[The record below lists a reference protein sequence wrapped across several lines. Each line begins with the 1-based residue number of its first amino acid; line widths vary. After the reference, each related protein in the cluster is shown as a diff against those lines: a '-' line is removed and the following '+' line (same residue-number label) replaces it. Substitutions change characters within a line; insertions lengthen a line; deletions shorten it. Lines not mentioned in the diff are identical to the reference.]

1 LAKVKNNPLGYK
13 HPFGREREKDTL
25 GEKET

>member
-1 LAKVKNNPLGYK
+1 VKNNPLGYK